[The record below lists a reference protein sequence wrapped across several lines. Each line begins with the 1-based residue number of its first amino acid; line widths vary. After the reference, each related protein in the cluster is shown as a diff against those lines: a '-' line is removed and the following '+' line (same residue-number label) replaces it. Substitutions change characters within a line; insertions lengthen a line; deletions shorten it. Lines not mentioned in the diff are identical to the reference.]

1 MRPRTQTAAV
11 SKPKL
16 PPLISRSTVTTPDS
30 AFHSDYSP
38 NDPSSIYTI
47 HQSLKPDY
55 TIIDSSGLAVYHIKT
70 KGLLRP
76 TSPHLTMYAGKDAT
90 AGPVVAFAKFSRNSS
105 PSAKLVRGNPEN
117 AADAIW
123 EDLRRVERWAWAGA
137 GVRYRWEMA
146 IINWDRDGD
155 GEVVRKGF
163 LWKRTKAF
171 AVDGGSDASGSPGYR
186 GHVRASSMGAMMSRS
201 VERQSYKLVDE
212 ETGELLAVLS
222 VDVGMGRFRR
232 LGRMR
237 FVTEK
242 YGLAFKMMV
251 FLSGLV
257 VNSWEDL

>member
-1 MRPRTQTAAV
+1 
-11 SKPKL
+11 
-16 PPLISRSTVTTPDS
+16 
-30 AFHSDYSP
+30 
-38 NDPSSIYTI
+38 
-47 HQSLKPDY
+47 
-55 TIIDSSGLAVYHIKT
+55 
-70 KGLLRP
+70 
-76 TSPHLTMYAGKDAT
+76 MYAGKDAT
-90 AGPVVAFAKFSRNSS
+90 TGPVVGFVKFARNAHA
-105 PSAKLVRGNPEN
+105 AKLVRGNPEN

-123 EDLRRVERWAWAGA
+123 EDLRRVERWSWSWAGA

-171 AVDGGSDASGSPGYR
+171 TVDGASDGGSPGYR
-186 GHVRASSMGAMMSRS
+186 GHVRAASMGAMTSKS

-212 ETGELLAVLS
+212 ETGELLAVFS